1 MHNGKSY
8 TKLLQPSLWSPY
20 PHVYVTKVECTVL
33 IRQAWRERRPIRGEM
48 GLSLRNFQ
56 NERERV
62 GKLTIVLFSQTHLKI
77 NINTQKV
84 LMGDGFIK
92 TEPHK

>member
-1 MHNGKSY
+1 MHGSNKAG
-8 TKLLQPSLWSPY
+8 
-20 PHVYVTKVECTVL
+20 VEREAANQGRDGLVPAQL
-33 IRQAWRERRPIRGEM
+33 SERER
-48 GLSLRNFQ
+48 
-56 NERERV
+56 ERERV